1 MPKFTDGNG
10 DRKFI
15 KGKGRRQDMDLAQY
29 DRDSKRHDSYVDVIL
44 SKHKE
49 DLSADD
55 EKRKTEE
62 QIRKQK
68 SELAEKARRAD
79 KIAKKKVQEDKAA
92 LKKRIVARA
101 KKDLK
106 KCT

>member
-15 KGKGRRQDMDLAQY
+15 RGRGRRQDMDLAQY
-29 DRDSKRHDSYVDVIL
+29 DRESKRHDSYVDAVL

-55 EKRKTEE
+55 EKCKAEE
-62 QIRKQK
+62 QMRKQK
-68 SELAEKARRAD
+68 YELAERARHAA
-79 KIAKKKVQEDKAA
+79 KIAKKKVQEDKTA